1 MERVLESVKK
11 AVIDGHHQEIE
22 GLVREGLAQ
31 GVEPGR
37 LINEALI
44 AAMDVVG
51 ERFSRS
57 EIFVPEMLV
66 SALTMKKGLEII
78 KPQLQ
83 SDQAEPRGTILMG
96 TVKGDL
102 HDIGKNLVITMLEGA
117 GFRVIDL
124 GVDVPATRFV
134 DAVREHGPGVVGLG
148 ALLTTAL
155 ARMGETIA
163 ALKELDPAPPVMVGG
178 AAVTAE
184 AGERLGADGYAG
196 NAKQAVDLAAHLVAP
211 Q

>member
-1 MERVLESVKK
+1 MLEEIRQALIIGDGDRTV
-11 AVIDGHHQEIE
+11 ALVNDALAAGTDPQVITDDALTAGM
-22 GLVREGLAQ
+22 REVGELFDR
-31 GVEPGR
+31 GEYFIP
-37 LINEALI
+37 EMLI
-44 AAMDVVG
+44 AADAMEQAMEVLKPLLAADAG
-51 ERFSRS
+51 EGS
-57 EIFVPEMLV
+57 
-66 SALTMKKGLEII
+66 
-78 KPQLQ
+78 
-83 SDQAEPRGTILMG
+83 G
-96 TVKGDL
+96 TVVIGTVQGDL

-211 Q
+211 R

>member
-1 MERVLESVKK
+1 MLEEIRQALIIGDGDRTV
-11 AVIDGHHQEIE
+11 ALVNDALAAGTDPQVITDDALTAGM
-22 GLVREGLAQ
+22 REVGELFDR
-31 GVEPGR
+31 GEYFIP
-37 LINEALI
+37 EMLI
-44 AAMDVVG
+44 AADAG
-51 ERFSRS
+51 EGS
-57 EIFVPEMLV
+57 
-66 SALTMKKGLEII
+66 
-78 KPQLQ
+78 
-83 SDQAEPRGTILMG
+83 G
-96 TVKGDL
+96 TVVIGTVQGDL

-211 Q
+211 R